1 MTWRRDDRRQLQD
14 RLCPGGFGS
23 STWFLAAYPVGAF
36 LIMVVAAVV
45 MGTVVV
51 HGDATRV

>member
-1 MTWRRDDRRQLQD
+1 VTWRRDDRRQLQD